1 MGAHKKQI
9 MRLLCFLTF
18 TFTSAKL
25 AINGRFDDKLRYEL
39 NRHLAQVDIPNAPDV
54 PVDARF
60 TRHNTERLQRALAE
74 YGRLPITSQ
83 LDSLAIST
91 FQGYLRSL
99 GFYHDKPCGILGHGT
114 VTAIQEFLTSQG
126 TYRYQTTGSLDS
138 GTKSAMNEYLY
149 NMQQPTSSYRQ
160 RHSNLW
166 THSTT
171 KALRKYLHDIGAK
184 VELTGE
190 AWGVP
195 YKYGRWDSK
204 TTLLLQQFLNDN
216 MPGTDLDLSDNMN
229 YKTIVALREYLN
241 SKM

>member
-1 MGAHKKQI
+1 
-9 MRLLCFLTF
+9 MRFLCFLTF

-126 TYRYQTTGSLDS
+126 TYRYQTTGRYNRLLCTWVAHFTLFPVLTRAPNRQWMNICTTCNSQQAVTDS
-138 GTKSAMNEYLY
+138 DIAICGHIQPLKRCENICTILEPRLISPLPMLFFFISGELLFFNLY
-149 NMQQPTSSYRQ
+149 HFQ
-160 RHSNLW
+160 
-166 THSTT
+166 
-171 KALRKYLHDIGAK
+171 
-184 VELTGE
+184 
-190 AWGVP
+190 
-195 YKYGRWDSK
+195 
-204 TTLLLQQFLNDN
+204 
-216 MPGTDLDLSDNMN
+216 
-229 YKTIVALREYLN
+229 
-241 SKM
+241 